1 MFKKAR
7 FSGPFLFL
15 SQWGMA
21 SSCSSLDLDA
31 RFGEV
36 LAQRGAARK
45 RFSIELWADVINAGS
60 HPLLD
65 RLVALHKSYP
75 DMWAPSSKER
85 LTWALSAPATSA
97 IQWCLSRQ
105 EFGWGAAPAQPLTD
119 VERVEL
125 GNAVSHSLTWSTP
138 GETATLPAVLAV
150 FGAHPDVMRAI
161 TLQSTARLS
170 TLLDEALDNPDDLA
184 TLLRGL
190 AKASPGAAQPGN
202 AVAAWLGRHAQKDT
216 AAQARRLAEMVHR
229 NPGLAQ
235 ALSAYF
241 PLSLP
246 GFSLSVP
253 RSRHL
258 DIHQVTPM
266 EINSLEQLY
275 GWTGGRGMEWAF
287 SSKPVRHSAHAVC
300 QDPEMFGSWLARAA
314 NSPAIVSRLLSRDKD
329 LSRAMRAWRSEQGG
343 TALDVL
349 IAPRLFMTINRVVG
363 VHLPWTRLEAWFDRN
378 APELFSICRAN
389 GLSFDDLI
397 EEHFPRWAASRR
409 RSALAK
415 LTSTVPKQPVN
426 PRPPR
431 L

>member
-1 MFKKAR
+1 
-7 FSGPFLFL
+7 
-15 SQWGMA
+15 MA
-21 SSCSSLDLDA
+21 SSTPSLDLDA
-31 RFGEV
+31 RFREV

-45 RFSIELWADVINAGS
+45 RFAMELWDDVLNDGS
-60 HPLLD
+60 PVLMD
-65 RLVALHKSYP
+65 GLVELHKRHP
-75 DMWAPSSKER
+75 DVWAPSSRDR
-85 LTWALSAPATSA
+85 LVWAMSARASSA

-105 EFGWGAAPAQPLTD
+105 DFGWGAIPPRPLTGM
-119 VERVEL
+119 EKIEL

-150 FGAHPDVMRAI
+150 FKAHPDVMCAI
-161 TLQSTARLS
+161 SLQSSTRLS
-170 TLLDEALDNPDDLA
+170 TLLDEALDNPDDLT

-190 AKASPGAAQPGN
+190 AKASPGAGQLGN
-202 AVAAWLGRHAQKDT
+202 AVAAWLCQHAQRDT
-216 AAQARRLAEMVHR
+216 AAQARRLGEMVHR
-229 NPGLAQ
+229 NPRLAQ

-246 GFSLSVP
+246 GFILSVP
-253 RSRHL
+253 QSRHL
-258 DIHQVTPM
+258 DIHQVAPM
-266 EINSLEQLY
+266 EVNSLEQLY
-275 GWTGGRGMEWAF
+275 GGTGGRGMEWAF

-349 IAPRLFMTINRVVG
+349 IAPRLFMTINRVVD

-378 APELFSICRAN
+378 APELFSIRRAN
-389 GLSFDDLI
+389 DLSFNDLI

-415 LTSTVPKQPVN
+415 LTSTVPKQPVS
-426 PRPPR
+426 PR
-431 L
+431 LPRI